1 MKAYKRCNQR
11 TALCSRIKIVKKST
25 PLRQRSTT
33 LLGVLGPVQVPNY
46 SPTVSLEI
54 ISDADS
60 TAARTF
66 VPHDVLLRDSLVRGF
81 AQLSILSSNIC
92 HHRDCQRYI
101 S

>member
-33 LLGVLGPVQVPNY
+33 LLGVLPVGPVQVPNY

-92 HHRDCQRYI
+92 HHCQRYI

>member
-1 MKAYKRCNQR
+1 MVSYKDCQENEVEMNEQ
-11 TALCSRIKIVKKST
+11 KST

-81 AQLSILSSNIC
+81 AQLSTLSSNIC
-92 HHRDCQRYI
+92 HHCQRYI

>member
-1 MKAYKRCNQR
+1 MLSYKDCQENEVEMNEQ
-11 TALCSRIKIVKKST
+11 KST

-33 LLGVLGPVQVPNY
+33 LLDVVGPVQVPNY

-54 ISDADS
+54 TSDADS
-60 TAARTF
+60 TVARTF
-66 VPHDVLLRDSLVRGF
+66 VPHGVLLRDSLVRGL

-92 HHRDCQRYI
+92 HHRQRYI